1 MKIFLQIASILYHP
15 LLIPLIG
22 STLYFSLTPRFI
34 DWEWAGTHL
43 ISISIIT
50 IAIPLVSY
58 FILRSLGLVESIY
71 LKNVRER
78 RYPLMILC
86 LLLLLIVKKV
96 LHPYDNP
103 ELYFFFIGLLFSVIA
118 ALIMVLLKVKISLH
132 QMGVAALLIFV
143 IGLSVHFKIHLLTT
157 ISFLLFSNGWVASS
171 RLTANA
177 HTVPELLVGFFVGA
191 LPQFVLYN
199 YWL

>member
-118 ALIMVLLKVKISLH
+118 ALIMVLLKVKVSLH
-132 QMGVAALLIFV
+132 QMGAAALLIFV

>member
-118 ALIMVLLKVKISLH
+118 ALIMVLLKVKVSLH

>member
-43 ISISIIT
+43 ISITIIT
-50 IAIPLVSY
+50 VAIPLVVY
-58 FILRSLGLVESIY
+58 FILRSLGLVASIY
-71 LKNVRER
+71 LKDVRER
-78 RYPLMILC
+78 RYPLMILS
-86 LLLLLIVKKV
+86 LLLFLIVKKV

-103 ELYFFFIGLLFSVIA
+103 ELYFFFVGLLSSSFT
-118 ALIMVLLKVKISLH
+118 ALIMVLFRIKVSLH
-132 QMGVAALLIFV
+132 QMGVAALLFFV
-143 IGLSVHFKIHLLTT
+143 IGLSIHFKIHLLMI

-171 RLTANA
+171 RLTAKA
-177 HTVPELLVGFFVGA
+177 HNVLELLVGFFVGA
-191 LPQFVLYN
+191 LPQFVLYT

>member
-118 ALIMVLLKVKISLH
+118 ALIMVLLKVKVSLH

-157 ISFLLFSNGWVASS
+157 INFLLFSNGWVASS